1 MKRFVMATIA
11 ALTLVGTAST
21 ALAQETVIRE
31 ADKVVYKK
39 RTIIDFN
46 DVTLEGELV
55 KPEGSYMHTHRTA
68 KFTTLINYR
77 TSFVPELQKSVD
89 NL

>member
-11 ALTLVGTAST
+11 ALALVGTAST

>member
-1 MKRFVMATIA
+1 MKRFVMAAIA
-11 ALTLVGTAST
+11 ALALVGTAST